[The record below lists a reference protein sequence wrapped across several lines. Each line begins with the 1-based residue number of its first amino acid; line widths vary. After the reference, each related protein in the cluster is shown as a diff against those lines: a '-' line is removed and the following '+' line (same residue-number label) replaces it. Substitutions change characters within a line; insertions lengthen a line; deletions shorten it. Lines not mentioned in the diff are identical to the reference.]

1 MKTTWNGALS
11 DSFGATNGVKQGGI
25 LSPILFCLYIDELL
39 VRINESGLGCHIGH
53 VSYAGL
59 GYADDVTTL
68 APSMNAS
75 QRIMKICEDFGVEYN
90 VIWNCGKTYCIRIGN
105 NGLRPVRNIVLNDN
119 ILKWKKKVR
128 HLGNIVK
135 YDLCD
140 YDDIMF
146 KKGVFISQVN
156 KLNNKFDAVSSS
168 LRGKLFQ
175 TYCCSWY
182 GCQTWECGTNMTDLM
197 QTEWN
202 KAIRKIVRL
211 PYETH
216 RNLLPLVINS
226 RSFADQHVSRV
237 KKFVNSFM
245 ISQNDKIR
253 FIGQMAMLYSCGPL
267 GRNVTRIGNLDN
279 VILNVDGDL
288 YCNAKA
294 ISDLIDV
301 RDGLKYLPELDRD
314 DVELLIEDLCC
325 N

>member
-1 MKTTWNGALS
+1 MRSYLALE
-11 DSFGATNGVKQGGI
+11 A
-25 LSPILFCLYIDELL
+25 
-39 VRINESGLGCHIGH
+39 
-53 VSYAGL
+53 
-59 GYADDVTTL
+59 
-68 APSMNAS
+68 
-75 QRIMKICEDFGVEYN
+75 GVE
-90 VIWNCGKTYCIRIGN
+90 CLK
-105 NGLRPVRNIVLNDN
+105 
-119 ILKWKKKVR
+119 ILEA
-128 HLGNIVK
+128 N
-135 YDLCD
+135 
-140 YDDIMF
+140 
-146 KKGVFISQVN
+146 SPE
-156 KLNNKFDAVSSS
+156 S
-168 LRGKLFQ
+168 LRRVF
-175 TYCCSWY
+175 
-182 GCQTWECGTNMTDLM
+182 
-197 QTEWN
+197 
-202 KAIRKIVRL
+202 
-211 PYETH
+211 
-216 RNLLPLVINS
+216 VINS

>member
-1 MKTTWNGALS
+1 MCPLLY
-11 DSFGATNGVKQGGI
+11 FY
-25 LSPILFCLYIDELL
+25 LLFNHA
-39 VRINESGLGCHIGH
+39 IN
-53 VSYAGL
+53 YFK
-59 GYADDVTTL
+59 
-68 APSMNAS
+68 
-75 QRIMKICEDFGVEYN
+75 RIMFEGHF
-90 VIWNCGKTYCIRIGN
+90 KT
-105 NGLRPVRNIVLNDN
+105 
-119 ILKWKKKVR
+119 IL
-128 HLGNIVK
+128 
-135 YDLCD
+135 
-140 YDDIMF
+140 
-146 KKGVFISQVN
+146 
-156 KLNNKFDAVSSS
+156 
-168 LRGKLFQ
+168 
-175 TYCCSWY
+175 
-182 GCQTWECGTNMTDLM
+182 
-197 QTEWN
+197 
-202 KAIRKIVRL
+202 
-211 PYETH
+211 
-216 RNLLPLVINS
+216 LVINS